1 MASNCRCC
9 KLHFDCCICW
19 ISNDL
24 NFTKCFSE
32 VPQFVPAT
40 WADWISTAGKG
51 DTGNKSWKFFKEGYI
66 HDIYV
71 GLRDLG
77 QASGSTVTNVKPNVI
92 RARCHRSM
100 KKNEEPHNVYISFE
114 KGKNRAK
121 LISGHC
127 SCKAGSGGHCNH
139 VFALLFQLNDFS
151 SYGISEIPVGSTCTS
166 KPQQW
171 HIPRST
177 NITPLPVM
185 ATHFANAVTDKKD
198 DSRKKD
204 PVRCKLYD
212 ARGFNVSDGL
222 SASAVD
228 AHVTYLKKLAKPPP
242 FSYLLMEQDTPKNI
256 KTVFGNVPVGSCLSY
271 QLFDC
276 ANLTTQFK
284 HSLDFF
290 PNFSDIDNQMC
301 KSFPK
306 LPADD
311 LTIHF
316 DLDCVSCVTQKD
328 WFNENIS
335 ISIEDSHV
343 LQKRTVMQYKS
354 AEWQS
359 ARKKRLTA
367 SNFGKVLARKKPPTE
382 AMFKDIYGTKDLSKV
397 ASIQHGL
404 SKEKEALSIYIKQM
418 KRKIPNFCVFDSGLV
433 VNPKHPHLGCT
444 PDGKVF
450 NPALKPC
457 FGLLEIKC
465 PMTQRGK
472 KVEEIVKSH
481 DFYIELKDNSEE
493 YILKREHKFGY
504 FTQVQGQMALT
515 GLKWCDFIVYL
526 SDSNEMIA
534 TRVPF
539 DEEYWTVIAL
549 PKLNSF
555 FIKSIPF
562 LMS

>member
-1 MASNCRCC
+1 MDAATVEHVRQELMNGQDLLSILGSVRHVQSLADRDVMV
-9 KLHFDCCICW
+9 KDAMHF
-19 ISNDL
+19 
-24 NFTKCFSE
+24 
-32 VPQFVPAT
+32 
-40 WADWISTAGKG
+40 
-51 DTGNKSWKFFKEGYI
+51 Y
-66 HDIYV
+66 
-71 GLRDLG
+71 
-77 QASGSTVTNVKPNVI
+77 
-92 RARCHRSM
+92 
-100 KKNEEPHNVYISFE
+100 
-114 KGKNRAK
+114 
-121 LISGHC
+121 
-127 SCKAGSGGHCNH
+127 
-139 VFALLFQLNDFS
+139 LFGRKQSIIPLNDFS
-151 SYGISEIPVGSTCTS
+151 SYGICEIPVGSTCTS

-228 AHVTYLKKLAKPPP
+228 A
-242 FSYLLMEQDTPKNI
+242 
-256 KTVFGNVPVGSCLSY
+256 
-271 QLFDC
+271 
-276 ANLTTQFK
+276 
-284 HSLDFF
+284 
-290 PNFSDIDNQMC
+290 
-301 KSFPK
+301 
-306 LPADD
+306 
-311 LTIHF
+311 
-316 DLDCVSCVTQKD
+316 
-328 WFNENIS
+328 
-335 ISIEDSHV
+335 
-343 LQKRTVMQYKS
+343 
-354 AEWQS
+354 
-359 ARKKRLTA
+359 
-367 SNFGKVLARKKPPTE
+367 PPTP
-382 AMFKDIYGTKDLSKV
+382 TV
-397 ASIQHGL
+397 
-404 SKEKEALSIYIKQM
+404 
-418 KRKIPNFCVFDSGLV
+418 
-433 VNPKHPHLGCT
+433 GCT

-450 NPALKPC
+450 NPALKPS

-465 PMTQRGK
+465 PMMQRGK

-555 FIKSIPF
+555 FIQSIPF